1 MCIRD
6 STLTKTIIQTPEAPA
21 AIGTYSQAVQTSAA
35 TMTFISG
42 QIPLEPASMT
52 LVSEDFEEQ
61 AHRVFINLRAIA
73 EAAGGRLSDCV
84 KLTIYLT
91 DLNQFASVNEVMATY
106 FAEPYPA
113 RAAIEVSALPKQ
125 AQIEIDAI
133 MVQNPGG

>member
-1 MCIRD
+1 M
-6 STLTKTIIQTPEAPA
+6 SKTIIQTPEAPA
-21 AIGTYSQAVQTSAA
+21 AIGTYSQAVQTPAA

-42 QIPLEPASMT
+42 QIPLHPDSMT
-52 LVSEDFEEQ
+52 LVSEAFEEQ

-91 DLNQFASVNEVMATY
+91 DLGEFATVNEVMATY

-125 AQIEIDAI
+125 AQIEVDAI
-133 MVQNPGG
+133 MVQSPSS

>member
-1 MCIRD
+1 M
-6 STLTKTIIQTPEAPA
+6 TKTIIQTPEAPA
-21 AIGTYSQAVQTSAA
+21 AIGTYSQAVQTPAT

-42 QIPLEPASMT
+42 QIPLDPDSMT
-52 LVSEDFEEQ
+52 LVSDTFEEQ

-73 EAAGGRLSDCV
+73 EAAGGRVSDCV

-91 DLNQFASVNEVMATY
+91 DLGQFAKVNEIMATY

-133 MVQNPGG
+133 MVQNPGS

>member
-1 MCIRD
+1 M
-6 STLTKTIIQTPEAPA
+6 SKTIIQTPEAPA
-21 AIGTYSQAVQTSAA
+21 AIGTYSQAVQTPAA

-42 QIPLEPASMT
+42 QIPLHPDSMT
-52 LVSEDFEEQ
+52 LVSEAFEEQ
-61 AHRVFINLRAIA
+61 AHRVFVNLRAIA

-91 DLNQFASVNEVMATY
+91 DLGEFATVNEVMATY

-133 MVQNPGG
+133 MVQSPSS

>member
-1 MCIRD
+1 M
-6 STLTKTIIQTPEAPA
+6 TKTIIQTPEAPA
-21 AIGTYSQAVQTSAA
+21 AIGTYSQAVQTPAA

-42 QIPLEPASMT
+42 QIPLDPDSMT
-52 LVSEDFEEQ
+52 LVSDAFEEQ
-61 AHRVFINLRAIA
+61 AHRVFINLRAIG

-91 DLNQFASVNEVMATY
+91 DLGQFAKVNEVMATY

-133 MVQNPGG
+133 MVQNPGS

>member
-1 MCIRD
+1 M
-6 STLTKTIIQTPEAPA
+6 TKTIIQTPEAPA

-42 QIPLEPASMT
+42 QIPLDPDSLT

-91 DLNQFASVNEVMATY
+91 DLNQFANVNEVMATY

>member
-1 MCIRD
+1 M
-6 STLTKTIIQTPEAPA
+6 TKTIIQTPEAPA
-21 AIGTYSQAVQTSAA
+21 AIGTYSQAVQTPAT

-42 QIPLEPASMT
+42 QIPLDPDSMT
-52 LVSEDFEEQ
+52 LVSDTFEEQ

-91 DLNQFASVNEVMATY
+91 DLGQFAKVNEIMATY

-133 MVQNPGG
+133 MVQSPGS

>member
-1 MCIRD
+1 M
-6 STLTKTIIQTPEAPA
+6 TKTIIQTPEAPA

-42 QIPLEPASMT
+42 QIPLDPDSMT

-73 EAAGGRLSDCV
+73 EAAGERLSDCV

>member
-1 MCIRD
+1 
-6 STLTKTIIQTPEAPA
+6 LTKTIIQTPEAPA

-42 QIPLEPASMT
+42 QIPLDPDSMT

>member
-1 MCIRD
+1 LSR
-6 STLTKTIIQTPEAPA
+6 TIIQTPEAPA
-21 AIGTYSQAVQTSAA
+21 AIGTYSQAVQTPAA

-42 QIPLEPASMT
+42 QIPLHPDSMT
-52 LVSEDFEEQ
+52 LVSEAFEEQ

-91 DLNQFASVNEVMATY
+91 DLGEFATVNEVMATY

-133 MVQNPGG
+133 MVQSPSS

>member
-1 MCIRD
+1 M
-6 STLTKTIIQTPEAPA
+6 TKTIIQTPEAPA
-21 AIGTYSQAVQTSAA
+21 AIGTYSQAVQTPAA

-42 QIPLEPASMT
+42 QIPLDPDSMT
-52 LVSEDFEEQ
+52 LVSDAFEEQ

-73 EAAGGRLSDCV
+73 EAAGSRLSDCV

-91 DLNQFASVNEVMATY
+91 DLGQFAKVNEVMATY

-133 MVQNPGG
+133 MVQNPGS

>member
-1 MCIRD
+1 
-6 STLTKTIIQTPEAPA
+6 LTKTIIQTPEAPA

-42 QIPLEPASMT
+42 QIPLDPDSMT

-91 DLNQFASVNEVMATY
+91 DLNQFANVNEVMATY

>member
-1 MCIRD
+1 M
-6 STLTKTIIQTPEAPA
+6 SKTIIQTPEAPA
-21 AIGTYSQAVQTSAA
+21 AIGTYSQAVQTPAA

-42 QIPLEPASMT
+42 QIPLHPDSIT
-52 LVSEDFEEQ
+52 LVSEAFEEQ

-91 DLNQFASVNEVMATY
+91 DLGEFATVNEVMATY

-133 MVQNPGG
+133 MVQSPSS

>member
-1 MCIRD
+1 M
-6 STLTKTIIQTPEAPA
+6 TKTIIQTPEAPA
-21 AIGTYSQAVQTSAA
+21 AIGTYSQAVQIPAA

-42 QIPLEPASMT
+42 QIPLDPDSMT
-52 LVSEDFEEQ
+52 LVSESFEDQ

-91 DLNQFASVNEVMATY
+91 DLGQFASVNEVMATY

-133 MVQNPGG
+133 MVQNPGS

>member
-1 MCIRD
+1 M
-6 STLTKTIIQTPEAPA
+6 TKTIIQTPEAPA
-21 AIGTYSQAVQTSAA
+21 AIGTYSQAVQTPAA

-42 QIPLEPASMT
+42 QIPLDPDSMT
-52 LVSEDFEEQ
+52 LVSDGFEEQ

-91 DLNQFASVNEVMATY
+91 DLGQFAKVNEVMATY

-133 MVQNPGG
+133 MVQNPGS

>member
-1 MCIRD
+1 
-6 STLTKTIIQTPEAPA
+6 LTKTIIQTPEAPA
-21 AIGTYSQAVQTSAA
+21 AIGTYSQAVQTPAA

-42 QIPLEPASMT
+42 QIPLDPDSMT
-52 LVSEDFEEQ
+52 LVNESFEDQ

-91 DLNQFASVNEVMATY
+91 DLGQFASVNEVMATY

-113 RAAIEVSALPKQ
+113 RAAIEVSALPKH

-133 MVQNPGG
+133 MVQNPGS

>member
-1 MCIRD
+1 M
-6 STLTKTIIQTPEAPA
+6 TKTIIQTPEAPA

-42 QIPLEPASMT
+42 QIPLEPDSMT

-113 RAAIEVSALPKQ
+113 RAAIEVSALPKE

>member
-1 MCIRD
+1 M
-6 STLTKTIIQTPEAPA
+6 TKTIIQTPEAPA
-21 AIGTYSQAVQTSAA
+21 AIGTYSQAVQTPAA

-42 QIPLEPASMT
+42 QIPLDPDSMT
-52 LVSEDFEEQ
+52 LVSESFEDQ

-91 DLNQFASVNEVMATY
+91 DLGQFASVNEVMATY

-113 RAAIEVSALPKQ
+113 RAAIEVSALPKH

-133 MVQNPGG
+133 MVQNPGS

>member
-1 MCIRD
+1 
-6 STLTKTIIQTPEAPA
+6 LTKTIIQTPEAPA
-21 AIGTYSQAVQTSAA
+21 AIGTYSQAVQTPAA

-42 QIPLEPASMT
+42 QIPLDPDSMT
-52 LVSEDFEEQ
+52 LVSESFEDQ

-91 DLNQFASVNEVMATY
+91 DLGQFASVNEVMATY

-113 RAAIEVSALPKQ
+113 RAAIEVSALPKH

-133 MVQNPGG
+133 MVQNPGS

>member
-1 MCIRD
+1 M
-6 STLTKTIIQTPEAPA
+6 SKTIIQTPEAPA
-21 AIGTYSQAVQTSAA
+21 AIGTYSQAVQTPTA

-42 QIPLEPASMT
+42 QIPLHPDSMT
-52 LVSEDFEEQ
+52 LVSEAFEEQ

-91 DLNQFASVNEVMATY
+91 DLGEFATVNEVMATY

-133 MVQNPGG
+133 MVQSPSS

>member
-1 MCIRD
+1 
-6 STLTKTIIQTPEAPA
+6 LTKTIIQTPEAPA
-21 AIGTYSQAVQTSAA
+21 AIGTYSQAVQTPAT

-42 QIPLEPASMT
+42 QIPLDPDSMT
-52 LVSEDFEEQ
+52 LVSDTFEEQ

-91 DLNQFASVNEVMATY
+91 DLGQFAKVNEVMATY

-133 MVQNPGG
+133 MVQNPGS

>member
-1 MCIRD
+1 L
-6 STLTKTIIQTPEAPA
+6 SKTIIQTPEAPA
-21 AIGTYSQAVQTSAA
+21 AIGTYSQAVQTPAA

-42 QIPLEPASMT
+42 QIPLDPDSMT
-52 LVSEDFEEQ
+52 LVSEAFEEQ

-91 DLNQFASVNEVMATY
+91 DLGEFATVNEVMATY

-133 MVQNPGG
+133 MVKSPSS

>member
-1 MCIRD
+1 M
-6 STLTKTIIQTPEAPA
+6 TKTIIETPEAPA

-42 QIPLEPASMT
+42 QIPLDPDSMT

-91 DLNQFASVNEVMATY
+91 DLNRFASVNEVMATY

>member
-1 MCIRD
+1 M
-6 STLTKTIIQTPEAPA
+6 TKTIIQTPEAPA

-42 QIPLEPASMT
+42 QIPLDPDSMA
-52 LVSEDFEEQ
+52 LVSGDFEEQ

-91 DLNQFASVNEVMATY
+91 DLNQFANVNEVMATY

>member
-1 MCIRD
+1 M
-6 STLTKTIIQTPEAPA
+6 TKTIIQTPEAPA

-42 QIPLEPASMT
+42 QIPLDPDSMT
-52 LVSEDFEEQ
+52 LFSEDFEEQ

-91 DLNQFASVNEVMATY
+91 DLNQFANVNEVMATY

>member
-1 MCIRD
+1 M
-6 STLTKTIIQTPEAPA
+6 SKTIIQTPEAPA
-21 AIGTYSQAVQTSAA
+21 AIGTYSQAVQTPAA

-42 QIPLEPASMT
+42 QIPLHPDSMT
-52 LVSEDFEEQ
+52 LVSEAFEEQ

-91 DLNQFASVNEVMATY
+91 DLGEFATVNEVMATY

-133 MVQNPGG
+133 MVQSRSS

>member
-1 MCIRD
+1 M
-6 STLTKTIIQTPEAPA
+6 SKTIIQTPEAPV
-21 AIGTYSQAVQTSAA
+21 AIGTYSQAVQTPAA

-42 QIPLEPASMT
+42 QIPLHPDSIT
-52 LVSEDFEEQ
+52 LVSEAFEEQ

-91 DLNQFASVNEVMATY
+91 DLGEFATVNEVMATY

-133 MVQNPGG
+133 MVQSPSS

>member
-1 MCIRD
+1 M
-6 STLTKTIIQTPEAPA
+6 TKTIIQTPEAPA
-21 AIGTYSQAVQTSAA
+21 AIGTYSQAVQTPAT

-42 QIPLEPASMT
+42 QIPLDPDSMT
-52 LVSEDFEEQ
+52 LVSDTFEEQ

-91 DLNQFASVNEVMATY
+91 DLGQFAKVNEVMATY

-113 RAAIEVSALPKQ
+113 RAAIEVSALPKH

-133 MVQNPGG
+133 MVQNPGS

>member
-1 MCIRD
+1 M
-6 STLTKTIIQTPEAPA
+6 TKTIIQTPEAPA
-21 AIGTYSQAVQTSAA
+21 AIGTYSQAVQTPAA

-42 QIPLEPASMT
+42 QIPLDPDSMT
-52 LVSEDFEEQ
+52 LVSDAFEEQ

-91 DLNQFASVNEVMATY
+91 DLGQFAKVNEVMATY

-133 MVQNPGG
+133 MVQNPDS

>member
-1 MCIRD
+1 M
-6 STLTKTIIQTPEAPA
+6 TKTIIQTPEAPA
-21 AIGTYSQAVQTSAA
+21 AIGTYSQAVQTPAT

-42 QIPLEPASMT
+42 QIPLDPDSMT
-52 LVSEDFEEQ
+52 LVSDTFEEQ

-91 DLNQFASVNEVMATY
+91 DLSQFAKVNEVMATY

-133 MVQNPGG
+133 MVQNPGS

>member
-1 MCIRD
+1 M
-6 STLTKTIIQTPEAPA
+6 TKTIIQTPEAPA

-42 QIPLEPASMT
+42 QIPLEPDSMT

>member
-1 MCIRD
+1 M
-6 STLTKTIIQTPEAPA
+6 TKTFIQTPEAPA

-42 QIPLEPASMT
+42 QIPLDPDSMT

-91 DLNQFASVNEVMATY
+91 DLNQFASVNKVMATY

-125 AQIEIDAI
+125 AQVEIDAI
-133 MVQNPGG
+133 MVQNQGG